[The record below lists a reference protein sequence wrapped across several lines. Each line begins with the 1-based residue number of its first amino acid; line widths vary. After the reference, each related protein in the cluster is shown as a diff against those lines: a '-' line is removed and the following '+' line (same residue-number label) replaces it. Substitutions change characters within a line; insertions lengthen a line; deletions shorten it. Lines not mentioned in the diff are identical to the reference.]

1 MIANN
6 TTLTT
11 DILYYPSVVL
21 IMQKCIS
28 TSVISYL
35 MSHRINQL
43 LPVIQ
48 SLLKSLKPLII
59 EREHRENAQIQGEKK
74 ITSKLPVASAF
85 LGRCP
90 LGLSAGDQLPSR
102 WVFATSAQWV
112 PRPRCSPGSFSVSS
126 QWLPSLWLVSIVK
139 FWAWLPW
146 LKLVMLLFWSL
157 SQQCVAADSYFIVS
171 WDHYRSSLLDLNLPR
186 FSAPVR

>member
-6 TTLTT
+6 TNLTT

-35 MSHRINQL
+35 MSRRVNQP

-59 EREHRENAQIQGEKK
+59 EREHRENAQIQGK
-74 ITSKLPVASAF
+74 
-85 LGRCP
+85 
-90 LGLSAGDQLPSR
+90 
-102 WVFATSAQWV
+102 
-112 PRPRCSPGSFSVSS
+112 
-126 QWLPSLWLVSIVK
+126 
-139 FWAWLPW
+139 
-146 LKLVMLLFWSL
+146 
-157 SQQCVAADSYFIVS
+157 
-171 WDHYRSSLLDLNLPR
+171 
-186 FSAPVR
+186 

>member
-1 MIANN
+1 
-6 TTLTT
+6 
-11 DILYYPSVVL
+11 
-21 IMQKCIS
+21 
-28 TSVISYL
+28 
-35 MSHRINQL
+35 MSCRVNQL

-74 ITSKLPVASAF
+74 KTLVKCQWQVIF
-85 LGRCP
+85 WGRCP
-90 LGLSAGDQLPSR
+90 LGMSTEDQLPSR

-112 PRPRCSPGSFSVSS
+112 PRSRCGPVSFSVSS

-139 FWAWLPW
+139 FWAWLLW

-157 SQQCVAADSYFIVS
+157 YQQCVTADSYFIVS
-171 WDHYRSSLLDLNLPR
+171 WDHYRSSLLGLNLPR